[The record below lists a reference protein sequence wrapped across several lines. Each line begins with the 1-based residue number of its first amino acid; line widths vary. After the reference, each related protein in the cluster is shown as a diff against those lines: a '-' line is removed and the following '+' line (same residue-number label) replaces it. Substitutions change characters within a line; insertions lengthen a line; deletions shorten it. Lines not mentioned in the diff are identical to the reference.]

1 MRPGSSRPT
10 RVLAVLPSRLPS
22 AQIYILKPL
31 SALARAGQVVLDVAL
46 EASVQLGQILWSD
59 VVAFCRNIEPAAE
72 WVMEEAL
79 AHGKAT
85 TYDLDD
91 DLWGVPFDSEY
102 GLYYRDVER
111 VRTLESFL
119 RRATVVRVYNRRL
132 RERVMEFNP
141 RVKLLRPGIDSS
153 RVPKE
158 PVRRDDGAVRIT
170 YASGRGVADPL
181 VSIFADALLDV
192 LASHPETEAVF
203 WHEVPR
209 PFRGHPRARSIPAV
223 DDFDAYLGEL
233 SSGRYDIGLAPLLG
247 TDFYLCK
254 TDTKFRDYGASRVAG
269 VYSDVEVYASVIHG
283 DTGLVVPDDANE
295 WRGAMERLV
304 IDHDLR
310 RQIRDRAHRAVV
322 DGASQAVLEADWS
335 SLLAEIASEC
345 IEPSLGPVGSSASML
360 QAAPASPVRIA
371 LTGEVADP
379 AGFDGLAQMR
389 SGKLVSADSGEPL
402 PSNHADL
409 VFVELSSRIEG
420 SLEEVLREAQR
431 IGRHGSQVSIVAPYA
446 WRSGAEVHPPRLT
459 LDENTPREWT
469 ACPDTL
475 VPPEEYAGEA
485 GPRWGMG
492 RTAGLDLRCL
502 RLEFVYAPGYRSLPP
517 ARRRLARRREPGA
530 CEWLLCQLVVVKEP
544 MQLEEMKAME
554 RETRLYEPQFI
565 TTRRLEEANEA
576 LRSAYGDLRRTFDG
590 REDDLGHMHALVAE
604 GATEVSLLR
613 EAAADA
619 VREVEVLRSA
629 LGEATTELGRMR
641 TAVVATEKDLQEV
654 RAARDEL
661 RSAVNEAMEEVRNI
675 RAAGEKRQQEAM
687 EEVRNIR
694 AAAEKRQQE
703 AMEEVRNI
711 RAAGEK
717 RQQEAMEEVR
727 NIRAAGEKRQ
737 QEAMEEVRNI
747 RAAADRQQQEMSS
760 LELELA
766 RSKGAA
772 RRLAETSEARRRS
785 LPYRLRERFVDRTGL
800 ANRLGTAFR
809 QIQDDADLFLPS
821 TNGWILST
829 SGDLRGV
836 PFVPYSVNVDRGAL
850 NEVLLA
856 FRADVG
862 AETGTLGLEIV
873 SATNKEI
880 VVQTVIPAPGLDLE
894 APVRFQ
900 FAALGPDVP
909 GTIEF
914 RVFARDLDVA
924 VRALEWRRRRLGGLR
939 KSAAELFFGLGFA
952 GD

>member
-1 MRPGSSRPT
+1 
-10 RVLAVLPSRLPS
+10 
-22 AQIYILKPL
+22 
-31 SALARAGQVVLDVAL
+31 
-46 EASVQLGQILWSD
+46 
-59 VVAFCRNIEPAAE
+59 
-72 WVMEEAL
+72 
-79 AHGKAT
+79 
-85 TYDLDD
+85 
-91 DLWGVPFDSEY
+91 
-102 GLYYRDVER
+102 
-111 VRTLESFL
+111 
-119 RRATVVRVYNRRL
+119 
-132 RERVMEFNP
+132 
-141 RVKLLRPGIDSS
+141 
-153 RVPKE
+153 
-158 PVRRDDGAVRIT
+158 
-170 YASGRGVADPL
+170 
-181 VSIFADALLDV
+181 
-192 LASHPETEAVF
+192 
-203 WHEVPR
+203 
-209 PFRGHPRARSIPAV
+209 
-223 DDFDAYLGEL
+223 
-233 SSGRYDIGLAPLLG
+233 
-247 TDFYLCK
+247 
-254 TDTKFRDYGASRVAG
+254 
-269 VYSDVEVYASVIHG
+269 
-283 DTGLVVPDDANE
+283 
-295 WRGAMERLV
+295 MERLV

-322 DGASQAVLEADWS
+322 DGASQAILEADWS

-431 IGRHGSQVSIVAPYA
+431 IGRHGSQVSIVAPYV

-675 RAAGEKRQQEAM
+675 RAA
-687 EEVRNIR
+687 
-694 AAAEKRQQE
+694 AEKRQQE

-717 RQQEAMEEVR
+717 RQQEAMEEV
-727 NIRAAGEKRQ
+727 G
-737 QEAMEEVRNI
+737 NI

-873 SATNKEI
+873 SAANKEI

-909 GTIEF
+909 GTLEF